1 MNRVNYLL
9 SIVIGFL
16 SFTTVGYAQQGTEK
30 YQVKTD
36 QSTISWEGHKFF
48 GGKHTGNIS
57 IQSGEVAVSDGRI
70 SGGSF
75 VIDMNSIIVTDLQG
89 ETAVKL
95 ANHLKTQDFFDA
107 GNFPTASFVIK
118 KIEYAK
124 DKAAVMGELTLRNT
138 KQEITFLADIQSE
151 GDTIRATAKD
161 VRVDRT
167 LHGSQYGS
175 FRFFENLGRKI
186 VNDVFTL
193 SVEIV
198 ASK

>member
-1 MNRVNYLL
+1 MNSVNYLL
-9 SIVIGFL
+9 SIAIGFL
-16 SFTTVGYAQQGTEK
+16 SFITVGHAQHGTDK

-36 QSTISWEGHKFF
+36 QSSIAWEGHKFF
-48 GGKHTGNIS
+48 GGKHTGNIN
-57 IQSGEVAVSDGRI
+57 IQSGELSVSNGKI
-70 SGGSF
+70 TGGSF
-75 VIDMNSIIVTDLQG
+75 IIDMNSIVVTDLQG

-95 ANHLKTQDFFDA
+95 SNHLKTQDFFDA
-107 GNFPTASFVIK
+107 GSFPTASFVIK

-138 KQEITFLADIQSE
+138 KQEITFLADVQSE
-151 GDTIRATAKD
+151 GNTIRATAKD

-167 LHGSQYGS
+167 VHGSQYGS
-175 FRFFENLGRKI
+175 FRFFDNLGRKI

-193 SVEIV
+193 NVEIV